1 MMPAD
6 GSKGVV
12 LVVEDDPLVRMVAAD
27 TVQGAGFETIEAAD
41 ADSAIVILEARKDI
55 RIVVTDI
62 QMPGSMDGLRLA
74 RAIRDRWPPIEVI
87 LTSGVIKLQERD
99 LPERGVFLAKPYLP
113 EDLAGALSRFTQT

>member
-6 GSKGVV
+6 RSKGVV
-12 LVVEDDPLVRMVAAD
+12 VVVEDDPLVRMVAAD
-27 TVQGAGFETIEAAD
+27 TVQDAGFETIEAAD
-41 ADSAIVILEARKDI
+41 ADSAIVILESRKDI

-99 LPERGVFLAKPYLP
+99 LPERGVFLPKPYLP
-113 EDLAGALSRFTQT
+113 EDLASALSRFTHT

>member
-27 TVQGAGFETIEAAD
+27 TVQDAGFETIEAAD

-113 EDLAGALSRFTQT
+113 EDLASALSRFTQT